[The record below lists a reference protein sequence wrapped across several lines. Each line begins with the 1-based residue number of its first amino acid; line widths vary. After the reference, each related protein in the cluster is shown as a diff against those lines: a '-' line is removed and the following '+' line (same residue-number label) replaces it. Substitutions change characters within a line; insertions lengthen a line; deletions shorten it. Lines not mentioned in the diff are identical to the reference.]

1 MEFAP
6 LPGLIKQT
14 PNLRLLLL
22 DALRTLRGQ
31 LLAGLVVAGEVYV
44 EISML
49 EGVGGNAN
57 LIGQVPIQRVLFGS
71 RAPLFYFDSA
81 LLKLKESP
89 FSEEQLTAIRRDN
102 AKRLFTRRNL

>member
-1 MEFAP
+1 M
-6 LPGLIKQT
+6 
-14 PNLRLLLL
+14 LLN
-22 DALRTLRGQ
+22 ALRSLRGKP
-31 LLAGLVVAGEVYV
+31 LADLIAAGEVYV